1 MKLKQAFLFYFMGIA
16 FLKIKL
22 TFPLL
27 LCSWL
32 SRSSILA
39 WKVSSILKL
48 FCYSFQIQMIT
59 VSSPPWSAPAYVC
72 DLLEEKTF
80 PANSSRGFACFFRCP
95 PAALPNRLST
105 LKNIFKNT
113 KKKQPYLWVVFLLL
127 LPFEHCSA
135 VPFANAAIGSF
146 LAPTHLNFQKFYFK
160 N

>member
-1 MKLKQAFLFYFMGIA
+1 MKLRRAFLFYFMGIA

-113 KKKQPYLWVVFLLL
+113 KKTTLFMSCFSPSSPLWTLFR
-127 LPFEHCSA
+127 CS
-135 VPFANAAIGSF
+135 FCKCSNRFFSCSNSSEFSKILF
-146 LAPTHLNFQKFYFK
+146 
-160 N
+160 